1 MTVVLVHG
9 GPWEDMDAQQFWV
22 RWWPVRRSCRRARS
36 RHGSRSPYLDA
47 LVTALVD
54 WVGRP
59 AARTP

>member
-1 MTVVLVHG
+1 
-9 GPWEDMDAQQFWV
+9 MDTLLALIAGAAELPAYPEPPRPEF
-22 RWWPVRRSCRRARS
+22 P
-36 RHGSRSPYLDA
+36 PYLDA